1 MEDNKIKKIRLQL
14 GLSQSEFATKTQ
26 IKKKTLQFWEQ
37 GRRNPSI
44 KNLMLISKALGIKA
58 EELLI

>member
-1 MEDNKIKKIRLQL
+1 MEDNKIKKLRLQL

-37 GRRNPSI
+37 GRRNPGV
-44 KNLMLISKALGIKA
+44 KNLMLISKALEIKL
-58 EELLI
+58 EELI

>member
-1 MEDNKIKKIRLQL
+1 MENKIKKIRVQL

-37 GRRNPSI
+37 GRRNPGT
-44 KNLMLISKALGIKA
+44 KNLMQLSKMLNLKI
-58 EELLI
+58 EELI